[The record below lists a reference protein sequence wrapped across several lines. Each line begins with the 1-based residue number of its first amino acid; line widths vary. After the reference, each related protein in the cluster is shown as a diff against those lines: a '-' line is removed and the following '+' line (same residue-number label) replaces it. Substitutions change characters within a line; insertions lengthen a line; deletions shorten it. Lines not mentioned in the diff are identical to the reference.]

1 MGKIKV
7 FVKESLMQNRV
18 PTVIPLGRFLT
29 AGAALPQNQL
39 SQYNRNSLKN
49 QGVLSFNNQQE
60 SVYL

>member
-1 MGKIKV
+1 
-7 FVKESLMQNRV
+7 MQNRV
-18 PTVIPLGRFLT
+18 PTVIPMDQFLT
-29 AGAALPQNQL
+29 AGAVLPQNQL